1 MKLVSRDCELR
12 CKSGVGREG
21 CGAEIFHKTEES
33 LDQWSSQGMEK
44 KEDRP
49 LQVVCCMT
57 GDDTSKLELENENES
72 KIHLGTCLI
81 GQRVSWERP
90 PWVDPHKNAELK

>member
-12 CKSGVGREG
+12 CKSEVGLECCR
-21 CGAEIFHKTEES
+21 AEIFHKTEEI

-57 GDDTSKLELENENES
+57 GDDTSKLVLENEMKV
-72 KIHLGTCLI
+72 KITWVPVWLARGFPGKNYLG
-81 GQRVSWERP
+81 
-90 PWVDPHKNAELK
+90 